1 MWPHQSA
8 VTRASQLT
16 GTWQLAGTH
25 FTIHIQQHIQLHG
38 HNTCS
43 FTDITHAAAR
53 TQHILIQYS
62 GRSLLRLYRTA
73 VPSYYRYLCDHG
85 MASDPSHDCMN
96 EPLRAGRRPSPGRAS
111 RDCVEPT
118 ALASARQ
125 SHRLATAR
133 RASPRAQ
140 RERRTS
146 AHAVS
151 WPRAQRKR
159 DAARG
164 APGREIQ
171 SQRSVRRGISHYYV

>member
-73 VPSYYRYLCDHG
+73 VLATTGTYEAMCSLCDHG

-118 ALASARQ
+118 ALASAQQ
-125 SHRLATAR
+125 SHRLQLYTAVAR
-133 RASPRAQ
+133 VASL
-140 RERRTS
+140 S
-146 AHAVS
+146 IVN
-151 WPRAQRKR
+151 
-159 DAARG
+159 
-164 APGREIQ
+164 
-171 SQRSVRRGISHYYV
+171 SVKIE